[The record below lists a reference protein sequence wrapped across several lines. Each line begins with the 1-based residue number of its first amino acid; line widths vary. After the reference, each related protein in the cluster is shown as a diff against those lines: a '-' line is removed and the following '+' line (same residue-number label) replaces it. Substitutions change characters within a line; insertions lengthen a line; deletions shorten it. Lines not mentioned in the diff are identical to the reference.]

1 MTPKTLDKY
10 IAALKKKA
18 AAEGWT
24 QEQYEQELNK
34 IQGEMAVQYLDNKIT
49 GDEYAK
55 VSKQLDNA
63 MKNMALQ
70 GKKNDQFMASVNQAL
85 KTQKAAQ
92 AAVGLAPAGQKQP
105 PQETLQDKIDKLKGE
120 LQAQHDAGLIKDS
133 SNDTLTDLLKMAQK
147 DLDNGATEEEVN
159 NTLKSVSNA
168 LAKHA
173 AAQPVSQTGMSHDEY
188 INLWES
194 LNKKKKAGLI
204 TQDEYYQLGT
214 KLDKAYKDKKSL
226 QDAQK
231 EIGCDPGT
239 LATDDQVI
247 KLEKEIRKVYGDAA
261 KEMKGQL
268 KELQDYFNKALP
280 EMTSKLYDGEISQA
294 EYDKWVQMQVL
305 QKDIVKQ
312 KIDQLSGTMLEANKK
327 ALGMVNGDQVSVFAD
342 NANWQSYQLTQ
353 DAGMNLMFS
362 VYDEST
368 ARKLLKDKPELLPRK
383 EVNGKKDK
391 AWNRKQISSAVLQ
404 AVIQGSDIRSLA
416 RRIADATASTNM
428 KAMVRYAR
436 TAMTGAQ
443 NAGRMEMLHRAQ
455 GIGIKVRKTWL
466 ATLDSRTRDSHQHL
480 DGVTVGVD
488 EEFPNKLMFP
498 GDPNGAPGEVY
509 NCRCTLIYEYD
520 GFPADPAADQRRDQ
534 TTGQMIMNMTY
545 DEWKAATKASQL
557 NTLNYAKSQLAEA
570 QKKVVAAKIDESKV
584 YSGIWKDDVTL
595 KDYPDKKDSIKAKRD
610 YYDTEIQKYKDAQA
624 EGKIWAT
631 DDKIKDLQ
639 KKLKALNDFDKKG
652 QLIEARDKAIQA
664 VQDVYQ
670 KVGFGQTAK
679 APSVMQT
686 AKKAQ
691 NKAKKAAVSKN
702 GGNAAQ
708 APAQGQNVPQA
719 KPGTPF
725 SPDAYSQE
733 RKDKALWTTSRKKV
747 DDMMRAR
754 TGEVWEKATDAEKDA
769 IYEYT
774 RSYNKFN
781 EPLRGIEYGSSKY
794 KGVGKTDLNA
804 DYQNNGTRLNAMTD
818 IIDKC
823 SYDHDQ
829 WFQRGCSYRGMDN
842 FFQCSES
849 LLRNGTQK
857 ELENELLGKT
867 VTEYGFMSMGSA
879 KGKGFSGNIMMNIY
893 APSGT
898 KMMYVE
904 PFSAYSGASYN
915 GKDWDGKKTQSVFGS
930 EFETIMQQGT
940 QFRVSK
946 VERTAG
952 TLYVDIEVIGQD
964 KQQRWKK

>member
-353 DAGMNLMFS
+353 DA
-362 VYDEST
+362 
-368 ARKLLKDKPELLPRK
+368 
-383 EVNGKKDK
+383 
-391 AWNRKQISSAVLQ
+391 
-404 AVIQGSDIRSLA
+404 RSC
-416 RRIADATASTNM
+416 
-428 KAMVRYAR
+428 AM
-436 TAMTGAQ
+436 
-443 NAGRMEMLHRAQ
+443 
-455 GIGIKVRKTWL
+455 
-466 ATLDSRTRDSHQHL
+466 
-480 DGVTVGVD
+480 
-488 EEFPNKLMFP
+488 
-498 GDPNGAPGEVY
+498 
-509 NCRCTLIYEYD
+509 
-520 GFPADPAADQRRDQ
+520 
-534 TTGQMIMNMTY
+534 
-545 DEWKAATKASQL
+545 
-557 NTLNYAKSQLAEA
+557 
-570 QKKVVAAKIDESKV
+570 
-584 YSGIWKDDVTL
+584 
-595 KDYPDKKDSIKAKRD
+595 
-610 YYDTEIQKYKDAQA
+610 
-624 EGKIWAT
+624 
-631 DDKIKDLQ
+631 
-639 KKLKALNDFDKKG
+639 
-652 QLIEARDKAIQA
+652 
-664 VQDVYQ
+664 
-670 KVGFGQTAK
+670 
-679 APSVMQT
+679 
-686 AKKAQ
+686 
-691 NKAKKAAVSKN
+691 
-702 GGNAAQ
+702 
-708 APAQGQNVPQA
+708 
-719 KPGTPF
+719 
-725 SPDAYSQE
+725 
-733 RKDKALWTTSRKKV
+733 
-747 DDMMRAR
+747 
-754 TGEVWEKATDAEKDA
+754 
-769 IYEYT
+769 
-774 RSYNKFN
+774 
-781 EPLRGIEYGSSKY
+781 
-794 KGVGKTDLNA
+794 
-804 DYQNNGTRLNAMTD
+804 
-818 IIDKC
+818 
-823 SYDHDQ
+823 
-829 WFQRGCSYRGMDN
+829 
-842 FFQCSES
+842 
-849 LLRNGTQK
+849 
-857 ELENELLGKT
+857 
-867 VTEYGFMSMGSA
+867 
-879 KGKGFSGNIMMNIY
+879 
-893 APSGT
+893 
-898 KMMYVE
+898 
-904 PFSAYSGASYN
+904 
-915 GKDWDGKKTQSVFGS
+915 
-930 EFETIMQQGT
+930 
-940 QFRVSK
+940 
-946 VERTAG
+946 
-952 TLYVDIEVIGQD
+952 
-964 KQQRWKK
+964 